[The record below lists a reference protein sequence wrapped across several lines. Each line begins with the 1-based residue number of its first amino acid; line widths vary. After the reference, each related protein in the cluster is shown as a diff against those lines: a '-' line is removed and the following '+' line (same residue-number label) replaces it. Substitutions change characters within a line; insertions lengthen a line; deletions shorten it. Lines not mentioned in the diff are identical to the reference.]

1 MTELD
6 ENIRDTIFMALLQN
20 QARRKLEEI
29 RRRGNI
35 DDETLA
41 QRSGLDID
49 IIRGIDS
56 GSIAVTPEI
65 FRRLADA
72 CRYFDFAEPSGGTLH

>member
-1 MTELD
+1 MTERD
-6 ENIRDTIFMALLQN
+6 ENIRNTVFTALLQS
-20 QARRKLEEI
+20 QARRKLDEI
-29 RRRGNI
+29 RRQGNF

-49 IIRGIDS
+49 VIRGIDR
-56 GSIAVTPEI
+56 GTIPVTPEI